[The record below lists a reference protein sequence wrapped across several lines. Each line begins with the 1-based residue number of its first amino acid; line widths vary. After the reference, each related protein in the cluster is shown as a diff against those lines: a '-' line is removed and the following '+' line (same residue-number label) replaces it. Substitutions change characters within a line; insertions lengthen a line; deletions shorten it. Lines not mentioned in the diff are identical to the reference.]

1 MKSGRRLPVQHLRPF
16 LPKNPPR
23 YLHFFL
29 SMLGRFLIIA
39 FCLVCLSG
47 LFLAE
52 HTAAQT
58 IRQQRN
64 PLPPKPAPTS
74 TNLNL
79 ATPPLNK
86 LVPGLVYIHQ
96 TIDLRPVEETL
107 MTLDGEPVPPLL
119 VKNVTL
125 GLVVDATG
133 LIVTRLVGISPSNP
147 PLEVTVLGQGLNKPY
162 TAKFLGLDSVTGL
175 CVLKVENASF
185 TPPKFTEAAAL
196 PAQVAIRLKGFH
208 AQQGQSQL
216 PGMTNNRPRIH
227 TTEGRAV
234 KALKDFRYTPS
245 NPFYQLVTPQ
255 LTPVQDGSLVFE
267 GENTLF
273 GLAVYDTLGEGQS
286 LVYPIARVLDIVAKV
301 VKANESLAYGW
312 LGATPA
318 LDMSPPIQTP
328 ITGQVKPELGVRVG
342 AVFPDSPA
350 EQAGIKPRDILLSLN
365 DRRVESNAQLGS
377 VLRQLP
383 PESEVTI
390 RLKRDNEYKIV
401 KAKLAP
407 SPATDPSLMIPA
419 LINRL
424 ETMKSRLNAMP
435 LTDPSRATLEGK
447 VETMDSIMKGIISP
461 APPDVRLRVVYGFEV
476 QPLTMQMLAYFAAP
490 NGLLVTSLSDKQRGA
505 EGGLQVGD
513 VIVKVGAQPIT
524 EVAKLLTALDEA
536 NGVAE
541 ITVQRRRA
549 TVTLKFTR

>member
-1 MKSGRRLPVQHLRPF
+1 MTCGLSCLKAPL
-16 LPKNPPR
+16 

-29 SMLGRFLIIA
+29 SMSGRFFILM
-39 FCLVCLSG
+39 FWLVCVSG
-47 LFLAE
+47 LSLVGKAV
-52 HTAAQT
+52 AQT
-58 IRQQRN
+58 TRQVRTPQ
-64 PLPPKPAPTS
+64 PAKPVLPTTLNQAPPA
-74 TNLNL
+74 
-79 ATPPLNK
+79 LNK

-125 GLVVDATG
+125 GLVVDAAG
-133 LIVTRLVGISPSNP
+133 LIVTRLVGVSPSNP
-147 PLEVTVLGQGLNKPY
+147 PLEVIVLGQGLVKPY
-162 TAKFLGLDSVTGL
+162 PAKFLGLDSVTGL

-185 TPPKFTEAAAL
+185 TPPKFSETAAL
-196 PAQVAIRLKGFH
+196 PAQLAVKLKGFH

-216 PGMTNNRPRIH
+216 LTNNRPRIH
-227 TTEGRAV
+227 TTEGRMV
-234 KALKDFRYTPS
+234 KALKDFRYTPG
-245 NPFYQLVTPQ
+245 NPFYQLITPQ

-267 GENTLF
+267 GESTLF

-286 LVYPIARVLDIVAKV
+286 LVYPITRVLDIVAKV

-312 LGATPA
+312 LGATPD

-328 ITGQVKPELGVRVG
+328 ITGQVKPELGVRVR

-377 VLRQLP
+377 ALRQLP

-390 RLKRDNEYKIV
+390 RLKRDNEYKLV

-407 SPATDPSLMIPA
+407 SPATDPGQMIPA
-419 LINRL
+419 LLNRL
-424 ETMKSRLNAMP
+424 ENMKSRLNAMP

-476 QPLTMQMLAYFAAP
+476 QPLTLQMLAYFGAP
-490 NGLLVTSLSDKQRGA
+490 NGVLVTSLSDKQRGT

-513 VIVKVGAQPIT
+513 VIVKIGTQPVT

-536 NGVAE
+536 NGITEV
-541 ITVQRRRA
+541 TVQRRRA
-549 TVTLKFTR
+549 TQTLKLTR

>member
-1 MKSGRRLPVQHLRPF
+1 
-16 LPKNPPR
+16 
-23 YLHFFL
+23 
-29 SMLGRFLIIA
+29 MLGRFLILA
-39 FCLVCLSG
+39 LWLVCISG
-47 LFLAE
+47 LFLVEEAI
-52 HTAAQT
+52 AQT
-58 IRQQRN
+58 TRQQRK
-64 PLPPKPAPTS
+64 PQPSKPQPSKPQPSKPAPTS
-74 TNLNL
+74 TALNL
-79 ATPPLNK
+79 TTPPLNK

-147 PLEVTVLGQGLNKPY
+147 PLEVTILSQGLNKPY

-175 CVLKVENASF
+175 CVLKVENAPL
-185 TPPKFTEAAAL
+185 TPPKFTETVIL
-196 PAQVAIRLKGFH
+196 PAQVAVKLKGFH

-234 KALKDFRYTPS
+234 KALRDFRYTLG
-245 NPFYQLVTPQ
+245 NPFYQLVIPK

-312 LGATPA
+312 LGATPD
-318 LDMSPPIQTP
+318 LDMSPPIPTT
-328 ITGQVKPELGVRVG
+328 ITGKARPELGVRVR
-342 AVFPDSPA
+342 AIFPDSPA

-377 VLRQLP
+377 ALRQLP

-390 RLKRDNEYKIV
+390 RLKRDNEYKLV

-407 SPATDPSLMIPA
+407 SPATEPSQMIPA

-424 ETMKSRLNAMP
+424 ENMKSQLNAMP

-461 APPDVRLRVVYGFEV
+461 APADVRLRVLYGLEV
-476 QPLTMQMLAYFAAP
+476 QPLTAQMLAYFAAP
-490 NGLLVTSLSDKQRGA
+490 NGVLVASLNDKQRTA

-513 VIVKVGAQPIT
+513 VIVKVSTQPVT

-541 ITVQRRRA
+541 VTVQRRR
-549 TVTLKFTR
+549 VTLTLKLTR

>member
-1 MKSGRRLPVQHLRPF
+1 MS
-16 LPKNPPR
+16 
-23 YLHFFL
+23 
-29 SMLGRFLIIA
+29 GRFLIIA

-52 HTAAQT
+52 NTAAQT
-58 IRQQRN
+58 VRQQRN
-64 PLPPKPAPTS
+64 PQPPKPAPTS

-86 LVPGLVYIHQ
+86 LVPGLVYVHQ

-107 MTLDGEPVPPLL
+107 MTLDGEPVLPLL

-125 GLVVDATG
+125 GLVVDASG
-133 LIVTRLVGISPSNP
+133 IIVTRLVRVSPSNP

-162 TAKFLGLDSVTGL
+162 PAKFLGLDAVTEL
-175 CVLKVENASF
+175 CVLKVEGAPF
-185 TPPKFTEAAAL
+185 TPPKFSDSTVL
-196 PAQVAIRLKGFH
+196 PLQLAVKLKGFH

-227 TTEGRAV
+227 TTEGRAI
-234 KALKDFRYTPS
+234 KALKDFRYTPG
-245 NPFYQLVTPQ
+245 NPFYQLVAPQ
-255 LTPVQDGSLVFE
+255 LTPVQDSSLVFE
-267 GENTLF
+267 GESTLF
-273 GLAVYDTLGEGQS
+273 GLAVYDTVGEGQS
-286 LVYPIARVLDIVAKV
+286 LVYPIARVLDIVSKV

-312 LGATPA
+312 LGATPD

-328 ITGQVKPELGVRVG
+328 ITGQAKPELGVRVR

-350 EQAGIKPRDILLSLN
+350 ELAGIKPRDILLSLN

-377 VLRQLP
+377 ALRQLP

-407 SPATDPSLMIPA
+407 SPATEPSLMIPA

-447 VETMDSIMKGIISP
+447 VEAMDSIMKGIYSP
-461 APPDVRLRVVYGFEV
+461 ALPDVRLRVVYGFEV
-476 QPLTMQMLAYFAAP
+476 QPLTAQMLAYFAAP
-490 NGLLVTSLSDKQRGA
+490 NGVLITSLSDKQRGA

-513 VIVKVGAQPIT
+513 VIVKVGTHPIT

-536 NGVAE
+536 NGVTE
-541 ITVQRRRA
+541 VTVQRRRA
-549 TVTLKFTR
+549 TLTLKLTR